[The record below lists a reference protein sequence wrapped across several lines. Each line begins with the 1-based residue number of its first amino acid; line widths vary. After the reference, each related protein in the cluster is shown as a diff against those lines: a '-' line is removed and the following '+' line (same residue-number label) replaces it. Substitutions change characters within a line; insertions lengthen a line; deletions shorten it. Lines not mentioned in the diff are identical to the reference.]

1 MDPQNY
7 TKELPPKNNSKE
19 LPRDFVEDED
29 QERSEEEKRESNGK
43 GNPKAISEWLDRRRG
58 VR

>member
-1 MDPQNY
+1 MNS
-7 TKELPPKNNSKE
+7 TKEAAEQVEKE
-19 LPRDFVEDED
+19 AD
-29 QERSEEEKRESNGK
+29 QHLNGKERSEEEKRESNGK